1 MKHFCRKV
9 LWPDAAYVELLNRA
23 AIGVFMRIQEIWVT
37 PDRTTPLLFK
47 TEEGQPQRPK
57 GEEDPKSAAFEDDD
71 EEAWYVCKHCRNR
84 LAHSS
89 ARKVMQGSHTHT
101 FANPSG
107 VVFEIACFSSARGY
121 SFLGPSSTEFSW
133 FSGYS
138 WRIVVCSVCI
148 THLGWIFSSQDGNS
162 FFGLITDRII
172 FLADRKT

>member
-1 MKHFCRKV
+1 MSV
-9 LWPDAAYVELLNRA
+9 
-23 AIGVFMRIQEIWVT
+23 QEIWGM
-37 PDRTTPLLFK
+37 PDGATPLLLK
-47 TEEGQPQRPK
+47 TEGGEPQRPK
-57 GEEDPKSAAFEDDD
+57 GEEASQSAALEEDD
-71 EEAWYVCKHCRNR
+71 EEAWYVCKQCRNQ

-89 ARKVMQGSHTHT
+89 ARKVLQGSHTHT

-107 VVFEIACFSSARGY
+107 VVFEIACFSPARGY

-138 WRIVVCSVCI
+138 WRIIVCSVCI
-148 THLGWIFSSQDGNS
+148 AHLGWIFSSQNGSS